1 MQEVQHNVTAS
12 TSTAQDIN
20 EPTASASAKRGRI
33 IGLLSQ
39 ASYYIALLVVWV
51 AMCGSLFFSEVWGW
65 LPCVLCWY
73 QRILMY
79 PLALIL
85 PIGILRRDTAL
96 HLYVLPFSLIGAGV
110 SLYHYVLVKTDLFPE
125 PPCNINIPCTVEY
138 LNLLGFINIPL
149 LALTAFLLTSL
160 MAALATLNTEASTT
174 TDEAAEPPRRAAWL
188 APLLRGL
195 AVTIIIA
202 GVVGVFVYL
211 GTLAA

>member
-1 MQEVQHNVTAS
+1 MQEAQHDISAGTSIAQGTDEPAAS
-12 TSTAQDIN
+12 TT
-20 EPTASASAKRGRI
+20 PGRI
-33 IGLLSQ
+33 TGLLSRS
-39 ASYYIALLVVWV
+39 SYYVALLVVWV

-85 PIGILRRDTAL
+85 PVGILRRDAAL
-96 HLYVLPFSLIGAGV
+96 YMYVLPFSLPGAGV

-149 LALTAFLLTSL
+149 LALIAFLLTSL
-160 MAALATLNTEASTT
+160 MAALATLGTT
-174 TDEAAEPPRRAAWL
+174 PGAAANREAEPLRRAAWL

-211 GTLAA
+211 GTLA

>member
-1 MQEVQHNVTAS
+1 MQEVQRDVPVNTGS
-12 TSTAQDIN
+12 AQDTN
-20 EPTASASAKRGRI
+20 ELAARSTPGRAMS
-33 IGLLSQ
+33 LLSRS
-39 ASYYIALLVVWV
+39 SYYIALLVVWV
-51 AMCGSLFFSEVWGW
+51 AMCGSLFLSEVWGW

-85 PIGILRRDTAL
+85 PVGILRRDTAL
-96 HLYVLPFSLIGAGV
+96 YMYVLPFSLLGAGV

-149 LALTAFLLTSL
+149 LALIAFLLTSL
-160 MAALATLNTEASTT
+160 MAALATLGTESGTAAAN
-174 TDEAAEPPRRAAWL
+174 EAAEPPRRAVWL
-188 APLLRGL
+188 SPLLRSL

-211 GTLAA
+211 GSLA

>member
-1 MQEVQHNVTAS
+1 MQEAQHDVSANTAMAQDSAEPVAS
-12 TSTAQDIN
+12 TT
-20 EPTASASAKRGRI
+20 PGRI
-33 IGLLSQ
+33 TGLLSQ
-39 ASYYIALLVVWV
+39 SGYYVALLVVWI

-85 PIGILRRDTAL
+85 PVGILRRDTAL
-96 HLYVLPFSLIGAGV
+96 YMYVLPFSLLGAGV

-149 LALTAFLLTSL
+149 LALTAFLLISL
-160 MAALATLNTEASTT
+160 MAALATLGTAPSAATTET
-174 TDEAAEPPRRAAWL
+174 AESPRQAAWL
-188 APLLRGL
+188 SPLLRSL

-211 GTLAA
+211 GSLA